1 MSKLAATRN
10 NPDPVEFKKEPKEN
24 EIEIIEHTTDGHFNS
39 IHIPFK
45 TESNNNN
52 NNNLTSNTFDCFVL
66 NERIK
71 QLESENKSLLKTI
84 EEQSSEISGLKLK
97 LNKYEAICENNQSE
111 EEPSN
116 LEPESTFDSD
126 NEMSINESYTDSE
139 ATPNKVINIILI
151 LILMIIIQNKFLIM
165 IYFLG
170 T

>member
-10 NPDPVEFKKEPKEN
+10 NTDPVEFKKEPKEY

-45 TESNNNN
+45 TEPNNNN

-116 LEPESTFDSD
+116 LEPGSTFDSD